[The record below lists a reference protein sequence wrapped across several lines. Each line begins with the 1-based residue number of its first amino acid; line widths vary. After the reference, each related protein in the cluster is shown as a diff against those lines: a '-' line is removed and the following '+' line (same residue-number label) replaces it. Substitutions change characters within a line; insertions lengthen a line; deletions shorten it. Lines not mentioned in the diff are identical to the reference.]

1 MTALS
6 RFDRNV
12 ILNDGVQT
20 NVPFFAAI
28 SIASH
33 ADGLRGSSRVPV
45 DCEHSLFFFIFSE
58 GSARARERRAK
69 RREARNEGS
78 SHRRKGVAPSRTL
91 SNARGHL
98 RVSSVLLDGPRK
110 KRDCS

>member
-6 RFDRNV
+6 RFDCNI

-28 SIASH
+28 S
-33 ADGLRGSSRVPV
+33 DVLRGSSRVP
-45 DCEHSLFFFIFSE
+45 E
-58 GSARARERRAK
+58 GSARARERLAK
-69 RREARNEGS
+69 PRDARNEGS
-78 SHRRKGVAPSRTL
+78 SQRRKRLAPSRTL
-91 SNARGHL
+91 RNVRGHL
-98 RVSSVLLDGPRK
+98 RVSSVLLGGPRK

>member
-6 RFDRNV
+6 RFDCNI

-20 NVPFFAAI
+20 NVPFFAAVL
-28 SIASH
+28 IASH

-58 GSARARERRAK
+58 GSARAREHRAK
-69 RREARNEGS
+69 PRNARNEGS
-78 SHRRKGVAPSRTL
+78 SQRRKRVAPSRTL